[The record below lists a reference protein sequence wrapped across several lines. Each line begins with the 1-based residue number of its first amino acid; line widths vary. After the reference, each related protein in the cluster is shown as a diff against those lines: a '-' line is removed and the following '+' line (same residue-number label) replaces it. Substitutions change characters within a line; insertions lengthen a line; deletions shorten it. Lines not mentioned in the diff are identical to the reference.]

1 MLLGGFFNGA
11 KALQAQKLIYIK
23 DVIEY
28 IISVDMWFAVNNNN
42 KFILMLTQQEEE
54 QHQLLKTQ

>member
-28 IISVDMWFAVNNNN
+28 IILVGMWFAVTVLTILNLYSCLPNKKKNNTNY
-42 KFILMLTQQEEE
+42 
-54 QHQLLKTQ
+54 